1 MTHIQQFIL
10 CSAILLSA
18 CAPSSPGKDS
28 AAVVQN
34 IDVQVAQSSL
44 KDNGVIV
51 LDVRTP
57 EEYAQGHIPG
67 AKLMDFHGDN
77 FAAELK
83 ALDPKAHYVVY
94 CASGNRSN
102 KATQMMQSENFQNV
116 SNVLGGFQAWQSQG
130 LPVE

>member
-1 MTHIQQFIL
+1 MNLIQQLLL

-18 CAPSSPGKDS
+18 CATSAPGEDH
-28 AAVVQN
+28 AGAVKN

-44 KDNGVIV
+44 KNNGVII

-57 EEYAQGHIPG
+57 EEYGQGHIPG

-83 ALDPKAHYVVY
+83 ALDPTGNYVVY
-94 CASGNRSN
+94 CASGGRSN

>member
-1 MTHIQQFIL
+1 MKRIQSFML
-10 CSAILLSA
+10 CSALLLSA
-18 CAPSSPGKDS
+18 CATSSPEADRAIK
-28 AAVVQN
+28 N
-34 IDVQVAQSSL
+34 IDVQVAQRSL
-44 KDNGVIV
+44 KAENITV

-67 AKLMDFHGDN
+67 AKLMDFHGEN
-77 FAAELK
+77 FAEELK
-83 ALDPKAHYVVY
+83 ALDPKANYVVY

-102 KATQMMQSENFQNV
+102 KAAQMMQSENFQNV